1 MAKLAEEAQN
11 IVLNRVEQNWN
22 IFNYFSVIRRS
33 DSRAFPPIHRW
44 RPEGLQ
50 NGKVWWKISP
60 DPDTEVAWLQAEVY
74 GQNSKV
80 PVIEITALNR
90 FSERVWDFG

>member
-1 MAKLAEEAQN
+1 
-11 IVLNRVEQNWN
+11 
-22 IFNYFSVIRRS
+22 
-33 DSRAFPPIHRW
+33 
-44 RPEGLQ
+44 
-50 NGKVWWKISP
+50 VWWKISP